1 MKFRILLIV
10 LFVSNI
16 NLIAQEF
23 KTPVDFLTYINK
35 EQVTIS
41 RSTWKYT
48 SAMAHSKSP
57 RRIDATRKQL
67 VKSIEAASKKIG
79 DLKDGYKGDVDYKN
93 QVLQYFDVCKNN
105 LNEEYDK
112 IINMQ
117 EVAEQ
122 SYDAMEAYLL
132 TRDLINEKLDS
143 ENQKVEHAFKAFAA
157 KYNITLTGEGNSEL
171 GNKIKLSNEVFDYHT
186 VLYLTFFKLNFT
198 DSNLDLAIQK
208 KDLTAIQ
215 QNANTL
221 VQYADEGLEK
231 IKNIPAYQGD
241 SSLLNATK
249 KTLEYYKK
257 QAQQYVPKLVDFLMF
272 NDKFENATKTLD
284 AKSQK
289 DRTKEE
295 VDNYNKMVKQVNK
308 EIENFNKFNAANFQE
323 KSTVVGTLEATSE
336 NFISGHVPLD

>member
-1 MKFRILLIV
+1 MKFRIFLLA
-10 LFVSNI
+10 LLTSNLS
-16 NLIAQEF
+16 LIAQEF
-23 KTPVDFLTYINK
+23 KTPVDYLTYLNK

-41 RSTWKYT
+41 RSTWRYT
-48 SAMAHSKSP
+48 SAMAHSKSA
-57 RRIDATRKQL
+57 RRIDVTRKQL
-67 VKSIEAASKKIG
+67 IKSIEAASKKIST
-79 DLKDGYKGDVDYKN
+79 LKDGYKGDVEYKN

-143 ENQKVEHAFKAFAA
+143 ENQKVENAFRAFAA
-157 KYNITLTGEGNSEL
+157 KYNITLTGGDSEL

-198 DSNLDLAIQK
+198 DTNLDQAIQK
-208 KDLTAIQ
+208 KDLAAIQ

-231 IKNIPAYQGD
+231 IKTIPAYKGD
-241 SSLLNATK
+241 ASLLNATK

-257 QAQQYVPKLVDFLMF
+257 QAQNYVPKLVDFFMF
-272 NDKFENATKTLD
+272 NDKFENAKKTLD

-295 VDNYNKMVKQVNK
+295 VDNYNNMVKQVNK
-308 EIENFNKFNAANFQE
+308 EIDNYNKNNNANFQE
-323 KSTVVGTLEATSE
+323 KTTIVGALEATAE
-336 NFISGHVPLD
+336 NFISSHVPVD